1 MDSLAASLAGL
12 FQRAYEQGVADGRR
26 EQAVDHK
33 MIGRK
38 AFDAEFGI
46 KVDSFDK
53 YYRDANG
60 FPKPE
65 KDGKWYAPAVEKW
78 LMDHQQLHI

>member
-1 MDSLAASLAGL
+1 MDNFVNGLAKL
-12 FQRAYEQGVADGRR
+12 FKQAYEQGVFEGSQK
-26 EQAVDHK
+26 QAIEHK

-38 AFDAEFGI
+38 EFEAEFGI

-60 FPKPE
+60 FPKSEP
-65 KDGKWYAPAVEKW
+65 DGKWYAPAVHEW
-78 LMDHQQLHI
+78 LLNHQNLSN